1 MDKPDEMF
9 GVGWV
14 GADVIQN
21 VFTEAKTVLE
31 ERIWRKG
38 STPDR
43 RDILQ
48 FLDAI
53 KHRIYQRA
61 ATTRQNMAPQAQG
74 KAQKPDAPTSPSDD
88 QTEPAID
95 SRSDYLAHAARAR
108 GIRPEAPE

>member
-31 ERIWRKG
+31 ERIWPKG
-38 STPDR
+38 ATPDR
-43 RDILQ
+43 REIVQ

-61 ATTRQNMAPQAQG
+61 ATTRQNVAPQSQAPR
-74 KAQKPDAPTSPSDD
+74 KAAPKPESEDSTESAP
-88 QTEPAID
+88 AD
-95 SRSDYLAHAARAR
+95 SRGDYLAHAARAR
-108 GIRPEAPE
+108 NTRSQAPE

>member
-1 MDKPDEMF
+1 MF

-21 VFTEAKTVLE
+21 VFAEAKTVLE
-31 ERIWRKG
+31 ERIWPKG

-43 RDILQ
+43 RDLLQ

-61 ATTRQNMAPQAQG
+61 ATTRQNVAPTPQAPARQPEAPQEPQDGAE
-74 KAQKPDAPTSPSDD
+74 APP
-88 QTEPAID
+88 PVD
-95 SRSDYLAHAARAR
+95 SRADYLAHSARVR
-108 GIRPEAPE
+108 GRRPDHE